1 MKKLCLILTLALVG
15 NTLAQESNDSI
26 AVSRFFYSTKILKD
40 PQKTDQITEGVAIL
54 DINQSNS
61 RFTDYGSLQRSEFMT
76 ISKTDKSL
84 SRMDIMNKLRQF
96 KSGFAWS
103 IYSNAD
109 ENKFY
114 LEQSRQKYYY
124 KEDKNSIKWTIA
136 PEVTQWEGYKV
147 QEATTSY
154 GGRVWYALFTTDI
167 PALNGPY
174 KFNNLPGFVVKAWD
188 AAGEYAFE
196 FTNSQNIKLAKDA
209 LDGLANYEEVS
220 KKQAKKAD
228 KVFYNKTAVDLLIE
242 LNPGNAKNIDQYPA
256 GMKQKLILSSNPIE
270 KDF

>member
-15 NTLAQESNDSI
+15 NTFAQESNDSI

-84 SRMDIMNKLRQF
+84 SRMDIM
-96 KSGFAWS
+96 
-103 IYSNAD
+103 
-109 ENKFY
+109 
-114 LEQSRQKYYY
+114 
-124 KEDKNSIKWTIA
+124 
-136 PEVTQWEGYKV
+136 
-147 QEATTSY
+147 TSY